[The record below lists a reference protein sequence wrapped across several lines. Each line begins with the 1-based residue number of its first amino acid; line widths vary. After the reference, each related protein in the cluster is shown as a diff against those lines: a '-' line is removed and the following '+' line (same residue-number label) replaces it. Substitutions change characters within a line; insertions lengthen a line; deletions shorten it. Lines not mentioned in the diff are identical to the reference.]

1 MPNNFVKFIT
11 KLNTNKK
18 GKKKLNNIGGFG
30 SITAIPKEI
39 KNPQIVAC
47 TDGVGTKIEIANIL
61 NKFNTIG
68 IDLVAMSVNDL
79 IVQGAT
85 PLIF

>member
-1 MPNNFVKFIT
+1 MVLAQSQPFPKKSKIL
-11 KLNTNKK
+11 KL
-18 GKKKLNNIGGFG
+18 
-30 SITAIPKEI
+30 
-39 KNPQIVAC
+39 VAC
-47 TDGVGTKIEIANIL
+47 TDGVGTKLEIANIL

-85 PLIF
+85 P